1 MRCAGSAAP
10 TRHGRASRP
19 YIAGVNVRA
28 PEPDDA
34 PAVLELIVAR
44 DVADLGR
51 PDYTLDD
58 VKGDWGSP
66 DIDLALDAWL
76 VEDGDGPL
84 GYALLDDSA
93 TALIAVPPPSEGQG
107 IGTLLREAAEGRAAA
122 RGERRVS
129 QYVVPTNKGTQA
141 HLRDAGYQPAY
152 RYLRMRIDLADA
164 PEPPLEV
171 RVRTFVRGEDDRAVH
186 ELIDAA
192 MADIPGNLRSSFESW
207 QAGKM
212 TTESWDPALWL
223 LHEDAGGIAGVALC
237 DRWQDGVGFV
247 DYLMVGARAR
257 RRGLG
262 RALLLHGL
270 ATLRAAGLTVGELSV
285 QAENASATRLYESV
299 GMRTVWSIERW
310 DKALS

>member
-1 MRCAGSAAP
+1 M
-10 TRHGRASRP
+10 
-19 YIAGVNVRA
+19 NVRA

-44 DVADLGR
+44 DIADLGR

-58 VKGDWGSP
+58 VKGDWASP

-93 TALIAVPPPSEGQG
+93 SALVAVPPASEGRG

-129 QYVVPTNKGTQA
+129 QYVVPTNEAAQA

-152 RYLRMRIDLADA
+152 RYFRMRIDLADA

-171 RVRTFVRGEDDRAVH
+171 PVRTFVRGEDDRAVH
-186 ELIDAA
+186 ELIEAA
-192 MADIPGNLRSSFESW
+192 LADIPGNLRSSFESW

-212 TTESWDPALWL
+212 TTESWDPSLWL
-223 LHEDAGGIAGVALC
+223 LHEDADGLAGVALC
-237 DRWQDGVGFV
+237 DRWQDDVGFV
-247 DYLMVGARAR
+247 DYLAVAARAR
-257 RRGLG
+257 GRGVG

-270 ATLRAAGLTVGELSV
+270 AALRAAGLTVGVLSV

-299 GMRTVWSIERW
+299 GMRTVWTIERW